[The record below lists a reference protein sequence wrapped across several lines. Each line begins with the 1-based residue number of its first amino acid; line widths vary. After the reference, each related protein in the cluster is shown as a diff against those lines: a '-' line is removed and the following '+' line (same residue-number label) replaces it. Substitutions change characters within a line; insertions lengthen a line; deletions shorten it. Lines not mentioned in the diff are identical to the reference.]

1 MPCRAGWCGA
11 RRGRQLRPS
20 VHIASLIAALALTT
34 LATAALADDAPAIFK
49 ERCAACHEH
58 PTGRT
63 PAREYLLSRLPSE
76 MTYALTRGIMK
87 QKAEGLTPEQIAG
100 LASYLTGGKPVDR
113 LPDDDANLCGA
124 KAGPAAPKVDGW
136 STWGGNPANSRYQPN
151 PGFTAADLPRLKV
164 KWSFALPGLAGEPIV
179 DANRLFVASRLG
191 RVFALNAT
199 TGCTYWSYET
209 GAPVRSAVAVGLA
222 GTTVAAFFGDQNA
235 DIRAV
240 DAATGKLIWQ
250 VKADPYANAQIVGS
264 PTYYEGRLYV
274 PVTSDDE
281 ADAFDPA
288 YPCCK
293 FRGEVVAMD
302 AADGRIVWR
311 GYTIAEEPKP
321 TKVNSAGTQMFGPS
335 GGGVWTAP
343 TIDPKRKLVYAV
355 SGNAYSPPV
364 ADGTDATV
372 AFDMATG
379 RRVWANQAIAGD
391 VWLYRCEDKSGGNC
405 PDKMGGDLDFT
416 SPPMLLT
423 QPNGH
428 QTLVAGSKGGTVWAY
443 DPDNQGKLLWVS
455 RVAKGGMGS
464 AMWGL
469 ASDGQS
475 VYAAVPGAAAKDGDA
490 PGGLTALDLSAGKIA
505 WHVPGPTSACGW
517 GEVACLH
524 HSPSAVTVIP
534 GAVFSGSVDG
544 HMRAFSVTDGALL
557 WDMDTARTYDAVNG
571 VKAFGGNIDGA
582 AQTVA
587 NGTLFVNSGNS
598 TATSPHRGDAVLAIT
613 IDGK

>member
-1 MPCRAGWCGA
+1 MELE
-11 RRGRQLRPS
+11 LR
-20 VHIASLIAALALTT
+20 LALTGAICGI
-34 LATAALADDAPAIFK
+34 LALASPSGAQADVPAPAVFK
-49 ERCAACHEH
+49 ERCAVCHEH

-100 LASYLTGGKPVDR
+100 LASYLTGGKPVDK
-113 LPDDDANLCGA
+113 LPDDNANLCRA
-124 KAGPAAPKVDGW
+124 EAGPATPKAEGW
-136 STWGGNPANSRYQPN
+136 SEWGGNSSNSRFQPN
-151 PGFTAADLPRLKV
+151 PGFSLADLPRLKV
-164 KWSFALPGLAGEPIV
+164 KWAFGLPGLAGEPIV
-179 DANRLFVASRLG
+179 AGNMVFASSRLG
-191 RVFALNAT
+191 RVFALDAA
-199 TGCTYWSYET
+199 TGCTRWSFDAT
-209 GAPVRSAVAVGLA
+209 SPVRSAVAVGQA
-222 GTTVAAFFGDQNA
+222 GQTVAAFFGDQNA
-235 DIRAV
+235 DIRAL

-250 VKADPYANAQIVGS
+250 VKADDYSNAQIVGS
-264 PTYYEGRLYV
+264 PTYYDGRLYV

-288 YPCCK
+288 YACCK

-302 AADGRIVWR
+302 AADGHIIWR
-311 GYTIAEEPKP
+311 GHTIVEEPKP

-355 SGNAYSPPV
+355 SGNAYSTPV
-364 ADGTDATV
+364 ADGTDAAV
-372 AFDMATG
+372 AFDMNTG
-379 RRVWANQAIAGD
+379 KRVWANQALQGD

-423 QPNGH
+423 MPNG
-428 QTLVAGSKGGTVWAY
+428 QQAVVAGSKGGTVWAY
-443 DPDNQGKLLWVS
+443 DPDNKGKLLWTS
-455 RVAKGGMGS
+455 RVAKGGMGY

-469 ASDGQS
+469 ASDGQA
-475 VYAAVPGAAAKDGDA
+475 VYAGIPGAAAKEGDP
-490 PGGLTALDLSAGKIA
+490 PGGLTALDLTAGKIT
-505 WHVPGPTSACGW
+505 WHVPGPTPACAW
-517 GEVACLH
+517 GNVACDH
-524 HSPSAVTVIP
+524 RSPSAVTVIP

-544 HMRAFSVTDGALL
+544 YMRAFAVKDGALL
-557 WDMDTARTYDAVNG
+557 WDMDTATTYDAVNG

-613 IDGK
+613 VDGK